1 MTVSIYEPLSQC
13 ESSAYDSM
21 WLKMLAATGTDE
33 SRSASLVSPQDITTF
48 LRACGLN
55 DDFFLSGIHEL
66 DKLHRDTKPLSTT
79 HGCKYFSKLD
89 FFTLVRWLSIK
100 QRSNLQPISVFDL
113 QQTCFADV
121 PLFNCDSMLYR
132 PSSACER
139 SAYESIWR
147 HVNTSN
153 INMIEGA
160 KVVKFALK
168 SGLSKETLSR
178 CWGVSLNESGSRT
191 IEKDEFFV
199 FLRCIS
205 FAQTTG
211 IYGVSAEHITSTAN
225 RDLPLPDFEQDEYSP
240 KTRHAMFPAAFYF
253 PQTKFETRAY
263 DDIWLKAVVTCRSK
277 SADAADEN
285 SDRDMSNPQKCS
297 DEEEKEKE
305 KQRESIGAVG
315 AVTFLVTCRLHRSM

>member
-1 MTVSIYEPLSQC
+1 MVSNYEPMTLC

-21 WLKMLAATGTDE
+21 WLKMLAANETDE
-33 SRSASLVSPQDITTF
+33 TKSFGLVSPQDIVIF
-48 LRACGLN
+48 LRSCGLS

-66 DKLHRDTKPLSTT
+66 DSLQRDTAASSTV
-79 HGCKYFSKLD
+79 HGCNNFSKPD
-89 FFTLVRWLSIK
+89 FFMLLRWLSIK
-100 QRSNLQPISVFDL
+100 QRSNLQLVSVFDL
-113 QQTCFADV
+113 HQTILADV
-121 PLFNCDSMLYR
+121 PLFNCDSILYR

-153 INMIEGA
+153 TNMIEGA

-168 SGLSKETLSR
+168 SGLPKETLSK

-211 IYGVSAEHITSTAN
+211 IYSVSAHHITSTAD
-225 RDLPLPDFEQDEYSP
+225 RDLPLPDFEQEEYSAKASQP
-240 KTRHAMFPAAFYF
+240 SMYPAAFYF
-253 PQTKFETRAY
+253 PQTKFEIRAY
-263 DDIWLKAVVTCRSK
+263 DDLWLKAVITCASN
-277 SADAADEN
+277 SSDTDTADDG
-285 SDRDMSNPQKCS
+285 SDRDRSSLRQCS
-297 DEEEKEKE
+297 KDK
-305 KQRESIGAVG
+305 ESIGAVG
-315 AVTFLVTCRLHRSM
+315 AVAYVVTSRLQRSM